1 MKRKALSV
9 TQILSISCDNASAND
24 KMIDELQDMLP
35 EFGGRASHTR
45 CFLHTTNLIAKALL
59 SQFDVKKG
67 RAIEN
72 EDANE
77 SVEDDEQET
86 MAETVSIDAEGE
98 GDNTKGFIDL
108 TDEMDPT
115 ERVAHAKSVRP
126 VKLVLVK
133 VIVFIMHAP
142 SLIHPVSSFARWHS
156 RL

>member
-1 MKRKALSV
+1 M
-9 TQILSISCDNASAND
+9 SC
-24 KMIDELQDMLP
+24 KTCCL
-35 EFGGRASHTR
+35 R
-45 CFLHTTNLIAKALL
+45 
-59 SQFDVKKG
+59 KG

-98 GDNTKGFIDL
+98 GDNTEGFIDL

-115 ERVAHAKSVRP
+115 ECVAHAKSIRP

-133 VIVFIMHAP
+133 VIVFIMHA
-142 SLIHPVSSFARWHS
+142 VSSREFRTEKG
-156 RL
+156 